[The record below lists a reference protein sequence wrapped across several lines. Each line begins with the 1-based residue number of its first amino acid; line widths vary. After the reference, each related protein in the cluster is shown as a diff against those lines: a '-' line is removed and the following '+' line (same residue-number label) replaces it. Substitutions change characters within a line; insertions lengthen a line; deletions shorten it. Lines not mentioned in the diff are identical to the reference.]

1 MTGRCFR
8 FEVRRVVRRLALA
21 FGSLAAALALGA
33 CDHPIA
39 IVSAHIEAADLVV
52 RDSAG
57 VELTRTRFNRSWAV
71 DSLVLRDGAS
81 LRVSITPVD
90 FRGAELDVGERR
102 DISYRFDAER
112 AELVQWEPQ
121 RGFGWLHPFG
131 RGETRVRFLIWHGDH
146 ADFVSPWLRVVIR

>member
-1 MTGRCFR
+1 MM
-8 FEVRRVVRRLALA
+8 RRLRAVALCVTIA
-21 FGSLAAALALGA
+21 CGLAA
-33 CDHPIA
+33 CDHPIG

-57 VELTRTRFNRSWAV
+57 VELTRTSFNRRWMV

-81 LRVSITPVD
+81 LRVTITPVD
-90 FRGAELDVGERR
+90 FRGVELDVSERR
-102 DISYRFDAER
+102 DVSYRFDAER

>member
-1 MTGRCFR
+1 MM
-8 FEVRRVVRRLALA
+8 RRLC
-21 FGSLAAALALGA
+21 ALALCAMMVCGPTA
-33 CDHPIA
+33 CDHPIG

-57 VELTRTRFNRSWAV
+57 MELTRTSFNRSWVV

-81 LRVSITPVD
+81 LRVTITPVD
-90 FRGAELDVGERR
+90 FRGTELDMSERR
-102 DISYRFDAER
+102 DVSYRFDAER

-121 RGFGWLHPFG
+121 RGFGRLHPFG
-131 RGETRVRFLIWHGDH
+131 RGETRGRFLIWHGDH

>member
-1 MTGRCFR
+1 MTTSMRG
-8 FEVRRVVRRLALA
+8 
-21 FGSLAAALALGA
+21 GMLAAAFALLGLGA

-39 IVSAHIEAADLVV
+39 IVSAHIEAADLIV

-57 VELTRTRFNRSWAV
+57 VELTRTSFNRQWMV

-81 LRVSITPVD
+81 LRVTITPVD
-90 FRGAELDVGERR
+90 FRGEELELGDRR
-102 DISYRFDAER
+102 DLSYRFDAER

>member
-1 MTGRCFR
+1 MTRR
-8 FEVRRVVRRLALA
+8 FMARLGA
-21 FGSLAAALALGA
+21 LAAALALAA
-33 CDHPIA
+33 CDHPIG
-39 IVSAHIEAADLVV
+39 IVSAHLEAADLVV
-52 RDSAG
+52 RDSTGA
-57 VELTRTRFNRSWAV
+57 ELTRTRFNRAWAV